1 MFLRTFKA
9 TLGVLA
15 ACLFTFLVLLI
26 GALVLAFGFA
36 TR

>member
-15 ACLFTFLVLLI
+15 ACFFAFLVLLA

>member
-1 MFLRTFKA
+1 MHIIKA
-9 TLGVLA
+9 ALYVLT
-15 ACLFTFLVLLI
+15 ACILTYLVLLI